1 MKRNGL
7 LISSLLAVF
16 FSIITLSNTS
26 GQIAIGSNPD
36 TIAYVD
42 EPYTYDVYAE
52 TTPGKIPITYSL
64 IKSLSGMTIN
74 SGSGLISWTPN
85 NITDGGKVVVRAKN
99 NVNEAD
105 TQKFFIYVSDSILCP
120 PTMEAYWKFDE
131 ENGPSYYDYY
141 GKNYASVDV
150 TGNAPVSVTGKINR
164 AQEFNPLN
172 TTRLIVPV
180 DTVFDWGAED
190 PFSIEF
196 WFSLNEEN
204 LDSTGVIIGKNDGE
218 TGVHWWI
225 GIDGNKKIKFII
237 RKTTGGEI
245 AECVSNNSVDLG
257 WHHVVAVRDA
267 PANTIYLYI
276 DNALASSKVDYQGWP
291 PGFISASDLC
301 IGWLKPGTGDKSF
314 YPFNGK
320 LDELIIH
327 DTVLTAQDISKSYLK
342 GNAGK
347 PACQDGNFAPLFLSD
362 PQTEILE
369 NSFYTYQYLAN
380 DIDGDPLDYD
390 VVEKPAWLS
399 WNEGTRTLYGT
410 PVNEDVGLSDV
421 SIMVSDS
428 KVDVYQDFQIT
439 VHNVNDAPQLSGIEG
454 SALSFTEGDDPVN
467 LTASILVTDVDDI
480 NIESASVSITTNYR
494 NGEDV
499 LSFTNTANIT
509 GTWNS
514 SSGVLS
520 LAGSDTKANFQ
531 AAIRTVTYENV
542 SEDPTAVA
550 RTISFRIYDGDDYSN
565 TLTRNISIIPVND
578 PPVITGHLSVS
589 TPEDDTVLI
598 KPGYIIYTDVDN
610 TPGEITVTVN
620 NGTNY
625 SHVGNIVT
633 PAANY
638 SGTISVNLQ
647 LKDPESSVDY
657 VLPVTVSPVND
668 PPYFTF
674 DSIPVYAYEGQ
685 FYYFSLSAHDV
696 DAGDVLTFSAPQK
709 PAWLQLSGNL
719 LSGKPGFHNV
729 GPNTVTLRV
738 TDSKVNV
745 DTTFVINVIMTNH
758 KPYIYSTPETS
769 IDEDDDYVYNIQ
781 YTDPDVTDILV
792 LYGDII
798 PNWLTLDLNQKKLSG
813 KPTNSQVGYKPDSTY
828 VVKLRVSDTKQD
840 STQTFTITVSNIN
853 DAPVISGQVLTPDT
867 YADSSLSITMD
878 DLLVEDVDNPM
889 SDLTLT
895 IFSGTGYSIVGN
907 TITINHG
914 VLGLVMVKVVVDD
927 GVLESNEYNYKI
939 NVKLL
944 TGIDK
949 PVAQDNP
956 VIKVYPNPAVE
967 SVKFEISL
975 NDNGWIE
982 IFSNQGRL
990 ILKRSV
996 DKNNN
1001 VFEINT
1007 GGIPCGIYSYKI
1019 YNDHEIFTGKLIIR

>member
-7 LISSLLAVF
+7 SISRLFMAFFSLVALSNVSGQILISSE
-16 FSIITLSNTS
+16 
-26 GQIAIGSNPD
+26 PD

-42 EPYTYDVYAE
+42 EPYTYDVNAE
-52 TTPGKIPITYSL
+52 TAPAKLPVTFSL
-64 IKSLSGMTIN
+64 VKTLSGMTIN
-74 SGSGLISWTPN
+74 SGSGIISWTPN
-85 NITDGGKVVVRAKN
+85 NITDGGEVIVRAKN
-99 NVNEAD
+99 NINEAD
-105 TQKFFIYVSDSILCP
+105 TQKFYIYVSDSILCP
-120 PTMEAYWKFDE
+120 PTVEAYWKFDE
-131 ENGPSYYDYY
+131 ENGPFYYDYY
-141 GKNYASVDV
+141 GKNYATVA
-150 TGNAPVSVTGKINR
+150 GNAPVSVTGQINR

-172 TTRLIVPV
+172 NTKLIVPV
-180 DTVFDWGAED
+180 DTVFDWGSED
-190 PFSIEF
+190 PFTIEL
-196 WFSLNEEN
+196 WISLNEADI
-204 LDSTGVIIGKNDGE
+204 DSGGVIIGKNDGT

-225 GIDGNKKIKFII
+225 GIDADEKINFIV
-237 RKTTGGEI
+237 RKTGGAI
-245 AECVSNNSVDLG
+245 AQCISDPIDLG
-257 WHHVVAVRDA
+257 WHHIVAVRNA
-267 PANTIYLYI
+267 PANMLYLYI
-276 DNALASSKVDYQGWP
+276 DNVLEDSDPYDGWG
-291 PGFISASDLC
+291 PGFISANDLC
-301 IGWLKPGTGDKSF
+301 IGWLKPGTGDYGNN

-320 LDELIIH
+320 IDELIIH
-327 DTVLTAQDISKSYLK
+327 DTVLTTQNISKSYLK
-342 GNAGK
+342 GQAGK
-347 PACQDGNFAPLFLSD
+347 PASQDGNFAPLFKTD
-362 PQTEILE
+362 PETEINE
-369 NSFYTYQYLAN
+369 DSFYTYQYLAN

-390 VVEKPAWLS
+390 VVVKPTWLN
-399 WNEGTRTLYGT
+399 WNEGTKTLYGT

-439 VHNVNDAPQLSGIEG
+439 VNNVNDAPQLSGIEG

-467 LTASILVTDVDDI
+467 LTASILVTDIDDI
-480 NIESASVSITTNYR
+480 NIESASVSITANYS

-499 LSFTNTANIT
+499 LYFSNTANIT

-514 SSGVLS
+514 STGVLS
-520 LAGSDTKANFQ
+520 LAGSDTKANYQ

-542 SEDPTAVA
+542 SEDPTALN
-550 RTISFRIYDGDDYSN
+550 RTVSLSIYDGEDNSN
-565 TLTRNISIIPVND
+565 TLTRNISITPVND

-589 TPEDDTVLI
+589 TPEDDTILI
-598 KPGYIIYTDVDN
+598 KPGYMIYTDVDN

-620 NGTNY
+620 NGANY

-633 PAANY
+633 PALNY
-638 SGTISVNLQ
+638 YGTINVNLQ

-657 VLPVTVSPVND
+657 VLPVSVSPVND

-696 DAGDVLTFSAPQK
+696 DAGDVLAFSAPQK

-781 YTDPDVTDILV
+781 YTDPDVADILV

-840 STQTFTITVSNIN
+840 STQTFTITVNNIN
-853 DAPVISGQVLTPDT
+853 DAPVITGQVLTPDT

-878 DLLVEDVDNPM
+878 DLQVEDVDNPLT
-889 SDLTLT
+889 DLTLT

-914 VLGLVMVKVVVDD
+914 VLGLIMVKVVVDD
-927 GVLESNEYNYKI
+927 GELESDEYNYKI

-944 TGIDK
+944 TDIDDDAMK
-949 PVAQDNP
+949 ENTV
-956 VIKVYPNPAVE
+956 VKVYPNPAVE
-967 SVKFEISL
+967 TVKFEINL
-975 NDNGWIE
+975 EDNGWME
-982 IFSNQGRL
+982 IYSNQGRL
-990 ILKRSV
+990 ILEQPVYR
-996 DKNNN
+996 NNN
-1001 VFEINT
+1001 MLEINT
-1007 GGIPCGIYSYKI
+1007 GGFPCGIYSYKI
-1019 YNDHEIFTGKLIIR
+1019 FNNHEIYTGKLIIR